1 MISYHSWVLTDV
13 ITGTFSSIRS
23 SRKKET
29 FWVVIVIIVAS
40 VKSFRVVC
48 PACDS
53 EFLSYERFIDHV
65 FLNHKDQPSLRMK
78 AKIRKTEHD
87 WGWTQPRNL
96 KMIGPKSLDK

>member
-1 MISYHSWVLTDV
+1 M
-13 ITGTFSSIRS
+13 
-23 SRKKET
+23 
-29 FWVVIVIIVAS
+29 VIIVAS

-87 WGWTQPRNL
+87 
-96 KMIGPKSLDK
+96 